1 MNLQFD
7 SNRAIGY
14 KSGSQISRV
23 ITEGWISDN
32 MYCPIC
38 GAPILSHYT
47 ANKPVADFYCDECSS
62 DFELKSR
69 ESKTSHIGRTIAD
82 GAYRA
87 MIERITSSRNPN
99 LFVMTYSDWAVNN
112 LMLIPNHFFT
122 PAIIEKRPPLKDTA
136 QRAGWVG
143 CNIEIGDI
151 PQSGRIFIV
160 KNSVPEDKHKVIDL
174 YNRSLSLRTDSM
186 DSRGWLLDVLKCV
199 ERIPFKSFTLNQ
211 VYAFEVELQ
220 VKHPGNNFVKDK
232 IRQQLQLL
240 RDKGFIEFT
249 SRGNY
254 RKIIWY

>member
-1 MNLQFD
+1 MNLRFD
-7 SNRAIGY
+7 SNLAIGY

-23 ITEGWISDN
+23 VTEGWMSAN

-47 ANKPVADFYCDECSS
+47 ANRPVADFYCDDCRS

-69 ESKTSHIGRTIAD
+69 ESKTSHIGQTIAD
-82 GAYRA
+82 GAYRT
-87 MIERITSSRNPN
+87 MIERITSLRNPN

-122 PAIIEKRPPLKDTA
+122 PAIIEKRPPLKETA

-143 CNIEIGDI
+143 CNIGIGDI
-151 PQSGRIFIV
+151 PESGRIFIV
-160 KNSVPEDKHKVIDL
+160 KNSVAEDKDKVIDL
-174 YNRSLSLRTDSM
+174 YKRALSLKTDRM

-199 ERIPFKSFTLNQ
+199 ERIPDKSFTLNQ
-211 VYAFEVELQ
+211 VYSFADELQ

-232 IRQQLQLL
+232 IRQQLQYL

-254 RKIIWY
+254 KKII